1 MFRWEVYLQIN
12 VDIWDQA
19 YNDKGALAVM
29 TLLFVLIAMSVET
42 IAQRISNQKI
52 KAAIHGLGARETIIA
67 HLSRGQTESYFASL
81 EIVLDQSETAPPL
94 PAPID
99 GDGEEPIDAAVKASP
114 SKKLVIVIDELDSC
128 RPDFALPL

>member
-1 MFRWEVYLQIN
+1 
-12 VDIWDQA
+12 
-19 YNDKGALAVM
+19 M
-29 TLLFVLIAMSVET
+29 TFLLVLIAMSVET
-42 IAQRISNQKI
+42 IAQRISNRKI

-81 EIVLDQSETAPPL
+81 ESVLDQSETAPPP

-99 GDGEEPIDAAVKASP
+99 GDGGEPIDAAVKASP

-128 RPDFALPL
+128 RPYFALPL